1 MSTKNQ
7 KLNKFSVELM
17 IICVH
22 RLPDDGTPVAKHVGV
37 GTCHELCFMVSSLLY
52 LLSTFV
58 D

>member
-1 MSTKNQ
+1 
-7 KLNKFSVELM
+7 M